1 MSLSAS
7 EHRAGGYPAALDARV
22 VREARVREAYEP
34 EAHAR
39 DAHERDATAPLTMFG
54 PDFPFA
60 YDDWLR
66 HPAGL
71 GSVPA
76 QRHGT
81 PVAVVGGGMAGLVA
95 GYELLRLGLRPVL
108 YEAGELGGRMRAVPF
123 DADPDCAAELGAM
136 RFPVSATTL
145 FHYVERLGLR
155 TRPFPN
161 PLAAGTPSTLVHL
174 GGERHY
180 ARVIEDLPSVYQEVA
195 DAWEKTLRDQAELA
209 VMEDS
214 VRRRDTALLK
224 AVWNRMVRTL
234 DDQSFYGFL
243 AASPYFRSFRH
254 RELFGQVGFGT
265 GGWDTDFPNSILEV
279 LRVVFTGADQE
290 QVSIVGGTGRLVQ
303 GLWTLAAGPAPHWPS
318 DTSLASLHDGS
329 PRPAVTALRRV
340 AGGVLVE
347 DAEGGQETYPA
358 VVFTPHVWTLLNRIE
373 CDRSLLSTP
382 HWSAVERTHYMG
394 SSKLFVLTDRPFWL
408 DRDPVTGRDAM
419 SMTLSD
425 RMPRGVYLFDDGPD
439 RPGVICLSYT
449 WNDDSLKVA
458 TLDDEQRLEV
468 LLAQLR
474 EIYPEVELRRHIVG
488 APISVTWENEP
499 HFMGAF
505 KANLPGQYRYQRRL
519 FTHFVQ
525 DAFPPEQQGLFLA
538 GDDVSWTA
546 GFAEGAVTTA
556 LNAVWGVVRHLGGAA
571 HPANPG
577 PGDVFEQ
584 IAPILLPEE

>member
-1 MSLSAS
+1 MSLSA
-7 EHRAGGYPAALDARV
+7 RAYPAA
-22 VREARVREAYEP
+22 
-34 EAHAR
+34 R
-39 DAHERDATAPLTMFG
+39 DVTAPLTMFG

-71 GSVPA
+71 GSLPA
-76 QRHGT
+76 ARHGT

-95 GYELLRLGLRPVL
+95 GHELLRLGLRPVL
-108 YEAGELGGRMRAVPF
+108 YEAGELGGRMRSVPF
-123 DADPDCAAELGAM
+123 AADPRYAAELGAM
-136 RFPVSATTL
+136 RFPVAASTL
-145 FHYVERLGLR
+145 FHYIDALGLR

-161 PLAAGTPSTLVHL
+161 PLAPGTPSTLVHL

-180 ARVIEDLPSVYQEVA
+180 ARAVEDLPPVYQQVA
-195 DAWEKTLRDQAELA
+195 DAWQKTLLDQAELA
-209 VMEDS
+209 VMEDA
-214 VRRRDTALLK
+214 VRRRDTVLLK

-279 LRVVFTGADQE
+279 LRVVFTGADQD
-290 QVSIVGGTGRLVQ
+290 QVGIVGGTGQLVQ
-303 GLWTLAAGPAPHWPS
+303 GLWRRPAGRAAHWPA
-318 DTSLASLHDGS
+318 DTSLASLHEGT

-347 DAEGGQETYPA
+347 DAGGGRASYPA
-358 VVFTPHVWTLLNRIE
+358 VVHTPHVWTLLSQID
-373 CDRSLLSTP
+373 CDPALLSTEQ
-382 HWSAVERTHYMG
+382 WTAVERTHYMG
-394 SSKLFVLTDRPFWL
+394 SSKLFVLTDRPFWR
-408 DRDPVTGRDAM
+408 DRDGATGRDTM

-425 RMPRGVYLFDDGPD
+425 RMPRGVYLFDEGPD

-458 TLDDEQRLEV
+458 TLSDEQRLEV
-468 LLAQLR
+468 LLGALR
-474 EIYPEVELRRHIVG
+474 EIYPGVDLRRHIVG
-488 APISVTWENEP
+488 PPVSVTWETDP
-499 HFMGAF
+499 LFMGAF

-519 FTHFVQ
+519 FGQFVQ
-525 DAFPPEQQGLFLA
+525 DGLPPERRGLFLA

-556 LNAVWGVVRHLGGAA
+556 LNAVWGVLHHLGGATS
-571 HPANPG
+571 PENPG
-577 PGDVFEQ
+577 PGDLFDQ
-584 IAPILLPEE
+584 LAPVLLPED